1 MKKILALAAAML
13 LAASLAYAQLGGT
26 PPYNS
31 SLTVTVG
38 PEAALAINTATTNL
52 TSTGTNFSN
61 YSGTT
66 GFTYFIRTTQT
77 GGTGNIQLQITSDFS
92 PANGPS
98 VASPPTSTDK
108 LAYNC
113 TVSAPG
119 SACSTGQTA
128 LTTGPTPVA
137 SFGANAR
144 SAYAGNSGSVVWSL
158 TNDPM
163 YYTGSYAATDTF
175 TISAT

>member
-1 MKKILALAAAML
+1 MKKILALAAML

-26 PPYNS
+26 PPYNT

-38 PEAALAINTATTNL
+38 PEAALTINNATTNL
-52 TSTGTNFSN
+52 TSTGTNFSS

-77 GGTGNIQLQITSDFS
+77 GGTGSIQLQITSDFS

-108 LAYNC
+108 LAYNS
-113 TVSAPG
+113 TVSTPG
-119 SACSTGQTA
+119 TAASAGQTA
-128 LTTGPTPVA
+128 STSATTPVA
-137 SFGANAR
+137 TFGANAR
-144 SAYAGNSGSVVWSL
+144 SAYAGNSGSVVWAL
-158 TNDPM
+158 TNDPL
-163 YYTGSYAATDTF
+163 YYTGSYAATATF
-175 TISAT
+175 TISAA